1 MKPLPGGLDEAWR
14 VSTPGARLKA
24 LRSAAERARE
34 ALLGSG
40 PVRAVQTR
48 KLQAFPY
55 PSLYA
60 FSGGALSPAPFV
72 VMTNR
77 MQVIQFDEDG
87 ATKTL
92 LFNPSDVERDRAAT
106 FYANLQKTMGAA
118 QKPLEKLMLPSHG
131 TVPQHL
137 EQLGLTPSD
146 VDYVAYDHLHV
157 QDLRRWLGGG
167 EPAFFPNAKLLVTKA
182 EWETTRDLHPMNA
195 AWYVPKG
202 CDGIAP
208 ERVVFVPGSVLLGPG
223 VALLSTPGHT
233 LGNMSLAVVTPAGPF
248 VVSENGV
255 ATESYTPLLSRIPGV
270 RAYCERMG
278 YEVILNGNTR
288 EGSLDQYSSMIVEK
302 LVAGPAREDP
312 TYVAFCP
319 SSELT
324 ASMMAPGLSPTF
336 SFIPPDHGTLS
347 RS

>member
-14 VSTPGARLKA
+14 VPTPGARLSA
-24 LRSAAERARE
+24 LRTAAARARE
-34 ALLGSG
+34 ALLNTG
-40 PVRAVQTR
+40 PVRAVQTH

-60 FSGGALSPAPFV
+60 FSGGAMSPAPFV

-87 ATKTL
+87 ALKTL
-92 LFNPSDVERDRAAT
+92 LFNPSDIERDRAAT

-118 QKPLEKLMLPSHG
+118 QRPLEKLMLPAHG
-131 TVPQHL
+131 TVPARL
-137 EQLGLTPSD
+137 EQLGIRPAD
-146 VDYVAYDHLHV
+146 VDYVAFDHLHV

-167 EPAFFPNAKLLVTKA
+167 EPAFFPKAKLLVTRA
-182 EWETTRDLHPMNA
+182 EWEATRDLHPMNA
-195 AWYVPKG
+195 AWYVPNG
-202 CDGIAP
+202 CDGIAAD
-208 ERVVFVPGSVLLGPG
+208 RVVFLEGSVLLGPG
-223 VALLSTPGHT
+223 VAILSTPGHT
-233 LGNMSLAVVTPAGPF
+233 LGNMSLAVVTPSGPF

-302 LVAGPAREDP
+302 IVAGPAREDP
-312 TYVAFCP
+312 AYVAFCP

-324 ASMMAPGLSPTF
+324 ASLMAPGLSPTF
-336 SFIPPDHGTLS
+336 SFVPPDHGTFF

>member
-14 VSTPGARLKA
+14 VSTPGERLRA
-24 LRSAAERARE
+24 LRGAAQATRD
-34 ALLGSG
+34 ALLQSG
-40 PVRAVQTR
+40 PVRAVQTH

-60 FSGGALSPAPFV
+60 FSGGSLSPAPFV

-77 MQVIQFDEDG
+77 MQVVQFDEDG
-87 ATKTL
+87 VTKTL
-92 LFNPSDVERDRAAT
+92 LFNPSDIERDRAAT
-106 FYANLQKTMGAA
+106 FYAKLQASMGAA
-118 QKPLEKLMLPSHG
+118 QKPLERLMLPSHG

-137 EQLGLTPSD
+137 ERLGLRPEQI
-146 VDYVAYDHLHV
+146 DYVAFDHLHV

-167 EPAFFPNAKLLVTKA
+167 EPAYFPKAKLLVMKT
-182 EWETTRDLHPMNA
+182 EWDATRDLHPMNA
-195 AWYVPKG
+195 AWYVPNG
-202 CDGIAP
+202 CDGIAAD
-208 ERVVFVPGSVLLGPG
+208 RVVFLPGSVLLGPG
-223 VALLSTPGHT
+223 VAILATPGHT
-233 LGNMSLAVVTPAGPF
+233 LGNMSLAVVTPDGPF

-255 ATESYTPLLSRIPGV
+255 ATESYSPMESRIPGV
-270 RAYCERMG
+270 RAYCEKMG

-302 LVAGPAREDP
+302 IVAGPAKADP
-312 TYVAFCP
+312 AYVSFCP

-324 ASMMAPGLSPTF
+324 SSMMAPGLGPTF
-336 SFIPPDHGTLS
+336 SFVPPDCGTLH